1 MQASTEGPRLLVVC
15 AYCRKT
21 ISDER
26 GGACDVSHGMCQSC
40 ADHYER
46 MWTGMPLSEYLD
58 TIPQPVIVVNGD
70 GCVVAANQQL
80 AALFGRE
87 RAELRGLAGGEAM
100 ACVHSLLPE
109 GCGKTVH
116 CRECT
121 IRRAVQKV
129 AKHGGELKK
138 VPAYYRTKDGRVDLR
153 ISVKAKDGL
162 VRVTVE
168 DVKPA
173 EQKAAEA

>member
-1 MQASTEGPRLLVVC
+1 M
-15 AYCRKT
+15 
-21 ISDER
+21 
-26 GGACDVSHGMCQSC
+26 
-40 ADHYER
+40 
-46 MWTGMPLSEYLD
+46 
-58 TIPQPVIVVNGD
+58 IVVNGD
-70 GCVVAANQQL
+70 GCVVAANQKL
-80 AALFGRE
+80 ASVFGRDKV
-87 RAELRGLAGGEAM
+87 ELRGLAGGEAM

-129 AKHGGELKK
+129 AKTGRALDK
-138 VPAYYRTKDGRVDLR
+138 VPAYLETKNGRVNLR

-168 DVKPA
+168 EMKPA
-173 EQKAAEA
+173 EPKPAEA

>member
-1 MQASTEGPRLLVVC
+1 MLVVC

-21 ISDER
+21 IRDER
-26 GGACDVSHGMCQSC
+26 GGGACDVSHGMCVSC

-46 MWTGMPLSEYLD
+46 LWRGMPLSEYLD
-58 TIPQPVIVVNGD
+58 TLPAPVVVVNQD
-70 GCVVAANQQL
+70 GCVVAANQKV

-87 RAELRGLAGGEAM
+87 KAEMRGLMGGEAL

-109 GCGKTVH
+109 GCGKTIH

-129 AKHGGELKK
+129 ATTGVPLRR
-138 VPAYYRTKDGRVDLR
+138 VPAYLDTKDGRVSLR
-153 ISVKAKDGL
+153 LSVKRKDGL
-162 VRVTVE
+162 VRVDVE
-168 DVKPA
+168 EARPPETAPA
-173 EQKAAEA
+173 RA

>member
-1 MQASTEGPRLLVVC
+1 
-15 AYCRKT
+15 
-21 ISDER
+21 
-26 GGACDVSHGMCQSC
+26 MCQSC
-40 ADHYER
+40 ADHYEKL
-46 MWTGMPLSEYLD
+46 WKGMPLSDYLD
-58 TIPQPVIVVNGD
+58 TLPQPVIVVNGD
-70 GCVVAANQQL
+70 GCVVAANQKL
-80 AALFGRE
+80 ASVFGRDKV
-87 RAELRGLAGGEAM
+87 ELRGLAGGEAM

-129 AKHGGELKK
+129 AKTGRALDK
-138 VPAYYRTKDGRVDLR
+138 VPAYLETKNGRVSLR

-168 DVKPA
+168 EMKPA
-173 EQKAAEA
+173 EPKPAEA

>member
-1 MQASTEGPRLLVVC
+1 MLVVC

-26 GGACDVSHGMCQSC
+26 GGSTDVSHGMCQSC
-40 ADHYER
+40 SDHYEKL
-46 MWTGMPLSEYLD
+46 WKGMPLSEYLD

-70 GCVVAANQQL
+70 GCVLAANQKL
-80 AALFGRE
+80 AEVFGKDKDYF
-87 RAELRGLAGGEAM
+87 RGLLGGEAM
-100 ACVHSLLPE
+100 ACVYSRLPE

-121 IRRAVQKV
+121 IRRAVEKV
-129 AKHGGELKK
+129 KKTGHPLTK
-138 VPAYYRTKDGRVDLR
+138 VPAYLQTKDGRVNLR

-162 VRVTVE
+162 VRVVVE
-168 DVKPA
+168 EMKPGEPA
-173 EQKAAEA
+173 PAKA

>member
-1 MQASTEGPRLLVVC
+1 MLVVC

-21 ISDER
+21 ISDDRR
-26 GGACDVSHGMCQSC
+26 GGACDVSHGMCPSC

-46 MWTGMPLSEYLD
+46 LWKGMPLSEYLE
-58 TIPQPVIVVNGD
+58 TIDRPVMMLIGD
-70 GCVVAANQQL
+70 GAVVAVNQKL
-80 AALFGRE
+80 AGVLGRDKV
-87 RAELRGLAGGEAM
+87 ELRGLLGGEAM

-121 IRRAVQKV
+121 VRRAVESV
-129 AKHGGELKK
+129 ARTGKPLERI
-138 VPAYYRTKDGRVDLR
+138 PAYLDKKDGRVNLR

-162 VRVTVE
+162 VRVVVE
-168 DVKPA
+168 
-173 EQKAAEA
+173 ELKAAELKAAKA

>member
-1 MQASTEGPRLLVVC
+1 MLVIC

-21 ISDER
+21 ISDAR
-26 GGACDVSHGMCQSC
+26 GGGACDVSHGMCQSC

-46 MWTGMPLSEYLD
+46 LWNGMPLSEYLD
-58 TIPQPVIVVNGD
+58 TIPEPVIVLNGD
-70 GCVVAANQQL
+70 GCVMGANQRL
-80 AALFGRE
+80 AAMLGRDRVE
-87 RAELRGLAGGEAM
+87 MRGLMGGEAL

-129 AKHGGELKK
+129 AKSGHPMNR
-138 VPAYYRTKDGRVDLR
+138 VPAYLQTKEGRVNLR

-162 VRVTVE
+162 VRVIVDE
-168 DVKPA
+168 VKPGEPA
-173 EQKAAEA
+173 AAEA

>member
-1 MQASTEGPRLLVVC
+1 VLVVC

-21 ISDER
+21 ISDDR
-26 GGACDVSHGMCQSC
+26 QGGECDVSHGMCPSC

-46 MWTGMPLSEYLD
+46 LWQGMPLSEYLD
-58 TIPQPVIVVNGD
+58 TIDRPVIMVNGD
-70 GCVVAANQQL
+70 GAVVAANQKL

-87 RAELRGLAGGEAM
+87 KAEMRGLLEGEAM
-100 ACVHSLLPE
+100 ACVHSRLPE

-121 IRRAVQKV
+121 VRRAVESV
-129 AKHGGELKK
+129 ARTGKPLQRIT
-138 VPAYYRTKDGRVDLR
+138 AYLDTKDGRVDLR

-162 VRVTVE
+162 VRVVVE
-168 DVKPA
+168 EMKPA
-173 EQKAAEA
+173 EQKPAKA

>member
-1 MQASTEGPRLLVVC
+1 MLVVC

-21 ISDER
+21 ISDAR
-26 GGACDVSHGMCQSC
+26 GGSCDVSHGMCQSC
-40 ADHYER
+40 ADHYEKL
-46 MWTGMPLSEYLD
+46 WKGMPLSEYLD
-58 TIPQPVIVVNGD
+58 TLPQPVIVVNGD
-70 GCVVAANQQL
+70 GCVVAANQKL
-80 AALFGRE
+80 AAVFGRDKV
-87 RAELRGLAGGEAM
+87 ELRGLAGGEAM

-129 AKHGGELKK
+129 AKTGRALDK
-138 VPAYYRTKDGRVDLR
+138 VPAYLETKNGRVNLR

-168 DVKPA
+168 EMKPA
-173 EQKAAEA
+173 EPKPAEA

>member
-1 MQASTEGPRLLVVC
+1 VLVIC

-21 ISDER
+21 IRDAR
-26 GGACDVSHGMCQSC
+26 GGRACDVSHGMCPSC

-46 MWTGMPLSEYLD
+46 LWKGMPLSEYLD
-58 TIPQPVIVVNGD
+58 TIPQPVVVVNGD
-70 GCVVAANQQL
+70 GCVVAANQKL

-87 RAELRGLAGGEAM
+87 KVELRGLLGGEAL

-121 IRRAVQKV
+121 IRRAVQQV
-129 AKHGGELKK
+129 AKSGAPLEK
-138 VPAYYRTKDGRVDLR
+138 VPAYLDTKDGRVSLR
-153 ISVKAKDGL
+153 LSVKARDGL
-162 VRVTVE
+162 VRVLVE
-168 DVKPA
+168 EMKPPEQKPA
-173 EQKAAEA
+173 QA

>member
-1 MQASTEGPRLLVVC
+1 MLVVC

-26 GGACDVSHGMCQSC
+26 GGSCDVSHGMCGSC

-46 MWTGMPLSEYLD
+46 LWSGMPLSEYLD
-58 TIPQPVIVVNGD
+58 TIDQPVVVVNGD
-70 GCVVAANQQL
+70 GCVMGANQKLAQL
-80 AALFGRE
+80 LGRD
-87 RAELRGLAGGEAM
+87 RVELRGLMGGEAF

-121 IRRAVQKV
+121 IRRAVQTV
-129 AKHGGELKK
+129 AKSGKPLKK
-138 VPAYYRTKDGRVDLR
+138 IPAYLQTKDGRVNLR
-153 ISVKAKDGL
+153 ISVAAKDGL
-162 VRVTVE
+162 VRVVVE
-168 DVKPA
+168 ELKPA
-173 EQKAAEA
+173 EPKAAEA